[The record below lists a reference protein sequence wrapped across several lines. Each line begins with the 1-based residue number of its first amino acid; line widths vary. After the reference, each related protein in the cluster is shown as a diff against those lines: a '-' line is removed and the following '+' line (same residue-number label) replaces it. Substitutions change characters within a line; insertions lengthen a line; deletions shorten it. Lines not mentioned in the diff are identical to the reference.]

1 MSHSRLSECNPKE
14 IEKFTICGEY
24 PARVCNVYD
33 GDTCTC
39 ILEFNQKLQKF
50 SVRLTGI
57 DTAEMK
63 SKDPELKKK
72 ALAAKQYLSSMILN
86 KIVRL
91 ECEGLD
97 KYGRIL
103 GKVYLDDVCL
113 NTKMIEL
120 KYANSYDGG
129 TKSTEFPSAE

>member
-1 MSHSRLSECNPKE
+1 MSQKLTECNPKE
-14 IEKFTICGEY
+14 IEKFTICGNYE
-24 PARVCNVYD
+24 ALVWNVYD

-39 ILEFNQKLQKF
+39 IMDFNNNLHKF

-72 ALAAKQYLSSMILN
+72 AVAAKQYLSSMILN

-103 GKVYLDDVCL
+103 AKLYVDDICM

-129 TKSTEFPSAE
+129 TKSLEFPE